1 MDIENDYWFT
11 IEPYVFINIA
21 NNCALLYNTYDG
33 KILISKKA
41 KVIELLNTFLQ
52 KKDCGVILL
61 KRDLYHNSDIF
72 DFITDLT
79 NKYMGDII
87 DISFSKG
94 KPIQILPYYNLNY
107 KNELYKIHNF
117 SPYKSILEKLSEI
130 SIYIDQTSKAV
141 DLVSFLQTLPENVI
155 INIISNNNEIDDN
168 QYFSSFLEKHNSSIN
183 IVCSYSNITLLNLS
197 NTDNLYYK
205 ITVNFPIN
213 TKEWDNSIQILSNK
227 NFSFEYI
234 LNISSLEDYEMAE
247 RLIDQ
252 FQIKKYIFK
261 PIYTGGNID
270 FFKEYVFLTEDDI
283 LSTTMSIKD
292 FFANQSI
299 NIYEFG
305 KISILPNGDAFAN
318 LNHPVLG
325 NIYTHSISEI
335 VQKEVEEGI
344 SWFNIR
350 NKIPCNTCIYQ
361 WLCPPP
367 SNYEIEIGRM
377 NLCHINT
384 NCN

>member
-1 MDIENDYWFT
+1 
-11 IEPYVFINIA
+11 
-21 NNCALLYNTYDG
+21 
-33 KILISKKA
+33 
-41 KVIELLNTFLQ
+41 
-52 KKDCGVILL
+52 
-61 KRDLYHNSDIF
+61 
-72 DFITDLT
+72 
-79 NKYMGDII
+79 
-87 DISFSKG
+87 
-94 KPIQILPYYNLNY
+94 
-107 KNELYKIHNF
+107 
-117 SPYKSILEKLSEI
+117 
-130 SIYIDQTSKAV
+130 
-141 DLVSFLQTLPENVI
+141 
-155 INIISNNNEIDDN
+155 
-168 QYFSSFLEKHNSSIN
+168 
-183 IVCSYSNITLLNLS
+183 
-197 NTDNLYYK
+197 
-205 ITVNFPIN
+205 
-213 TKEWDNSIQILSNK
+213 
-227 NFSFEYI
+227 
-234 LNISSLEDYEMAE
+234 MAE

-350 NKIPCNTCIYQ
+350 NKIPCNTCIYMA
-361 WLCPPP
+361 LPTT
-367 SNYEIEIGRM
+367 IK
-377 NLCHINT
+377 L
-384 NCN
+384 

>member
-1 MDIENDYWFT
+1 MVT

-72 DFITDLT
+72 DFITDLR

-107 KNELYKIHNF
+107 KNELYKIH
-117 SPYKSILEKLSEI
+117 
-130 SIYIDQTSKAV
+130 
-141 DLVSFLQTLPENVI
+141 
-155 INIISNNNEIDDN
+155 NIISNNNEIDDN